1 MKVPK
6 LAILL
11 TLSVMVFGTFAA
23 ASALTVPGEPTVG
36 VDYFNEDTK
45 THSVGIYYVG
55 STSIEGYGNL
65 SKSATQINGLDVY
78 NRPSTSQFAA
88 IVVKA
93 NVSGMLPAGDFN
105 DNGTVMSDA
114 NITGSVF
121 LIVNDAVSYVSS
133 ASSLGNNATLGE
145 SGMTGYVHYGY
156 NTVTVL
162 YMNMD
167 GNGTISWASD
177 TVLVRMDTPA
187 NLANPLSTPYT
198 VPVTMSFT
206 DNFTSGT
213 VDFNDPGVT
222 ASYGVNYLTP
232 TNIVDTAT
240 VDGANVYTGISMTGT
255 VDTTGSA
262 LLVDDILTNGTTVDY
277 SEQDAYYDGFSN
289 VWYNVLNGSTA
300 VQGTVLFFDA
310 MGVRTASSVTQATL
324 FQDAGS
330 YGIIAFNPMGNTL
343 NGWETGQHITL
354 GYAANYSAN
363 FGLDVASSSFNFR
376 NDTYT
381 VTSTDVSVGSSTG
394 VTVTTTDVS
403 ISKTT
408 GTETNTITSQ
418 TTVDSTVVS
427 TKGAPLASVAVFFA
441 LLVAAPAIRKFRR

>member
-6 LAILL
+6 FAILL

-45 THSVGIYYVG
+45 THSVDIYYVG

-65 SKSATQINGLDVY
+65 SLAGQINGLDVY
-78 NRPSTSQFAA
+78 DRPSDSQFAA

-93 NVSGMLPAGDFN
+93 NITGMLPAGNYN
-105 DNGTVMSDA
+105 DNGTVISDD

-121 LIVNDAVSYVSS
+121 LLVNDEISYVSS
-133 ASSLGNNATLGE
+133 AASIGD
-145 SGMTGYVHYGY
+145 SGMTGYIHYGY
-156 NTVTVL
+156 NTITVL

-167 GNGTISWASD
+167 GNGTITWASD
-177 TVLVRMDTPA
+177 TVLVRMDTAA
-187 NLANPLSTPYT
+187 NLAGALNLNNYT
-198 VPVTMSFT
+198 VPVTMSVT

-232 TNIVDTAT
+232 TKISSSAT
-240 VDGANVYTGISMTGT
+240 VNGANSFTGITMTGT

-262 LLVDDILTNGTTVDY
+262 LLVDDILANGTTVDY

-289 VWYNVLNGSTA
+289 VWYNVLNGSNA
-300 VQGTVLFFDA
+300 VQGTILFFDA
-310 MGVRTASSVTQATL
+310 MGVYDASSVTQAKL

-330 YGIIAFNPMGNTL
+330 YGVIAFNPMGNTL
-343 NGWETGQHITL
+343 AGWETGQHITL
-354 GYAANYSAN
+354 GSGNYSAN
-363 FGLDVASSSFNFR
+363 FGLNITSSSFNFR

-381 VTSTDVSVGSSTG
+381 VTSTDVSTASSTG
-394 VTVTTTDVS
+394 VTVTSTEVS
-403 ISKTT
+403 ISETT
-408 GTETNTITSQ
+408 GTQTSVITSS
-418 TTVDSTVVS
+418 TTVDSTVVK
-427 TKGAPLASVAVFFA
+427 TQGAPLASVAVFFG
-441 LLVAAPAIRKFRR
+441 LLIAAPVVRKFRR